1 MIFSPTRNT
10 QKEEREFLEGSDM
23 LLAEYIK
30 EDQLNCMLLKLDVR
44 R

>member
-1 MIFSPTRNT
+1 MIFSPTGNT
-10 QKEEREFLEGSDM
+10 QKEEREFLEGSDT